1 MLINIRVE
9 NYSSFDLALVQ

>member
-9 NYSSFDLALVQ
+9 NHPSFDLALVR

>member
-9 NYSSFDLALVQ
+9 NHSSFDLALVR